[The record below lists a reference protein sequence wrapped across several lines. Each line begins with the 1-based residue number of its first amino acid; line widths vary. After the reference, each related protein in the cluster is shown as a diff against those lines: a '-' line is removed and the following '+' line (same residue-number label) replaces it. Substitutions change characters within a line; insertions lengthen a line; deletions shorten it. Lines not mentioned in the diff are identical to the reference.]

1 MSAVAV
7 VLQVFRSTGFEGRGP
22 PGIRTPPPPR
32 LPTSRG
38 ARHRLRGHAWPGW
51 PRACSNRALHLTA

>member
-32 LPTSRG
+32 LPASRG
-38 ARHRLRGHAWPGW
+38 RPPSA
-51 PRACSNRALHLTA
+51 PRARPARVAEGVFEPALHLTA